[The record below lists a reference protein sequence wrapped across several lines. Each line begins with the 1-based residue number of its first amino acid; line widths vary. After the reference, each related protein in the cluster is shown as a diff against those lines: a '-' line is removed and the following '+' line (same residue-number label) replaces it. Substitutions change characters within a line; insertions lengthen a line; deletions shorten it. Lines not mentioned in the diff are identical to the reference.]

1 MQGGGDQDLLHDR
14 TNYYATLIHSVF
26 KIRNCLVSVKE
37 KAVKNTL
44 RVSNNH
50 TCLSNVHNG
59 KLHFIRNAKKDNLM
73 LYN

>member
-37 KAVKNTL
+37 KAVKN
-44 RVSNNH
+44 NQE
-50 TCLSNVHNG
+50 
-59 KLHFIRNAKKDNLM
+59 
-73 LYN
+73 

>member
-26 KIRNCLVSVKE
+26 KIRNFLVSVKA
-37 KAVKNTL
+37 KAVINTL

-59 KLHFIRNAKKDNLM
+59 KLYFIWNAKKDNLM
-73 LYN
+73 L